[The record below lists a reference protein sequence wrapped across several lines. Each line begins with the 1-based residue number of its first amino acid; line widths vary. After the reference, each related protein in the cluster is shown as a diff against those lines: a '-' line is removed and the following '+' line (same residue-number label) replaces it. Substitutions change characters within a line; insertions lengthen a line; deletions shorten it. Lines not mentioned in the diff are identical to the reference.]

1 MTVSEAS
8 RADSSARALTI
19 AANASFVPIGIVTVL
34 LGPLLPT
41 LSQRWSLSY
50 EQAGT
55 LFTAQ
60 FAASTIGVALS
71 GWMVSRYSFRFA
83 INFGLLVMA
92 IAVAFLPLTSY
103 HSGLICI
110 GAYGAGLGFSV
121 PAGNLLVSEV
131 NPHRRSSALNIV
143 NFSWSAGAVACP
155 FLMAA
160 AFKARAINQLLFAV
174 AGLLL
179 AVIVGIM
186 LLPSWV
192 KEPQSHASTGEKKKI
207 DWRGRAFLL
216 IAALFFLYVGV
227 ENAVGGWI
235 ASYAKSTG
243 RMPLSLAVMTPSFF
257 YFALLCGRWIAPL
270 ILRRVDEIKWARIE
284 ILIACAGI
292 LGLILSHFTL
302 AILASAI
309 IAGAGLAP
317 VYPITISLLSREFGR
332 SGARAGS
339 VMFTMAN
346 LGGSS
351 IPWLV
356 GFASSRSGS
365 LRIGLSVPLIAAA
378 IIFVVYLTKWT
389 PMRTTD
395 LEQG

>member
-1 MTVSEAS
+1 MTVSEAP
-8 RADSSARALTI
+8 RVESSARALTI

-60 FAASTIGVALS
+60 FAASTIGVAFS

-83 INFGLLVMA
+83 INVGLLVMA
-92 IAVAFLPLTSY
+92 IAVAFLPLASY

-131 NPHRRSSALNIV
+131 NPHRRSSALNVV
-143 NFSWSAGAVACP
+143 NFSWTTGAVACP
-155 FLMAA
+155 FLIAA
-160 AFKARAINQLLFAV
+160 AFKAHAINQLLLAV
-174 AGLLL
+174 GGLLL
-179 AVIVGIM
+179 LVMIGIM
-186 LLPSWV
+186 LMPSWI
-192 KEPQSHASTGEKKKI
+192 KEPTFHAAAGEKSKI
-207 DWRGRAFLL
+207 DWRGRTFLL

-243 RMPLSLAVMTPSFF
+243 KMPLSLAVMTPSFF
-257 YFALLCGRWIAPL
+257 YFALLCGRWIAPFV
-270 ILRRVDEIKWARIE
+270 LRSVDEIKWARIE
-284 ILIACAGI
+284 ILIASAGI
-292 LGLILSHFTL
+292 LGLIVSQDTL
-302 AILASAI
+302 GIIASAI
-309 IAGAGLAP
+309 LAGAGLAP
-317 VYPITISLLSREFGR
+317 VYPITISLLSREFG
-332 SGARAGS
+332 SSASRAGS

-365 LRIGLSVPLIAAA
+365 LRVGLSVPLIAAA
-378 IIFVVYLTKWT
+378 IVFVVYLSRWT
-389 PMRTTD
+389 P
-395 LEQG
+395 LAPHPEQT